1 MECCDICGDVGVADA
16 LINCSLCKRNTE
28 HMYCMRIP
36 LEEHVNDWHCEECSM
51 SNSPTSRLLDASK
64 INSSE
69 VRKGGELPAES
80 RKLPNESRVGMG
92 DWEKSVATGKT
103 KYISVQEAIKLSSG
117 EKLPFLSSSN
127 PCLSKTPRRKSGMGK
142 FDSTTRHRKI
152 MPDFSSHQNLASG
165 PSWPTMPRKPANLEI
180 RKKQKL
186 QQSKITAGF
195 GSPNS
200 LQPSEALKDAHL
212 VKEQLSKV
220 QLPVTTRSVKQSS
233 LPSVNTSPVSISGGD
248 GRNNAID
255 RSTSGAENTSKI
267 HSLDSAKYLL
277 VPALDALWKGSF
289 RILGDHAQKEINHL
303 VQAYPPSP
311 VRKKI
316 YEFSKKMPKVLC
328 FELVSSKPF
337 WNNLFNEHIPDRSDI
352 GLYFFPGVGESS
364 EEDYVFL
371 VDQIISTNYALRKQT
386 ADVELLVFSSK
397 LLHANCQCWDGKYF
411 LWGVFRRVKR
421 NATTCSDNTV
431 LDSTVQPSDGVNHD
445 QSQVHDSNEVD
456 MDIDMVGGI
465 NVGRVD
471 VPVKKEPRA
480 AMALPE
486 SALQV
491 ASGLR
496 VAPVAMIPSP
506 NVKVESHDLIPPG
519 FEEVYRLRIQS
530 LSTPMV
536 DIGNQGVG
544 KGR

>member
-1 MECCDICGDVGVADA
+1 MRVSHLQECCDICGDVGVADA

-117 EKLPFLSSSN
+117 EKLPFLSS
-127 PCLSKTPRRKSGMGK
+127 R
-142 FDSTTRHRKI
+142 
-152 MPDFSSHQNLASG
+152 